1 MSCNVVKG
9 AGYDGSLLIYRKKG
23 SAKKDFSPLCYFFD
37 HGHCIILWHTKYQM
51 IWVAQGQ
58 YR

>member
-37 HGHCIILWHTKYQM
+37 HGHCIIL
-51 IWVAQGQ
+51 
-58 YR
+58 